1 MLRVRE
7 LCVKKKA
14 TEPLFLSL
22 TGSALTAM
30 LATKTLNKILKEGC
44 KAMGLPHEGDA
55 AMRVHDLRHTFAY
68 LTAKAGADIGD
79 LQYLLGHEDI
89 SQTMRYRGFIQS
101 RARTFVS
108 SMRCA

>member
-1 MLRVRE
+1 MCWQESYRAIVLVADRWCDE
-7 LCVKKKA
+7 CDACDQDTQQNIEAGLQ
-14 TEPLFLSL
+14 
-22 TGSALTAM
+22 GY
-30 LATKTLNKILKEGC
+30 
-44 KAMGLPHEGDA
+44 GLPHEGDA

-101 RARTFVS
+101 RATTFVS